1 MAPKFRIKV
10 FGMSVNGNF
19 SEIKINTNVN
29 YGDLS
34 RSYTDW
40 YIGVSSISSGIES
53 RDEYL

>member
-1 MAPKFRIKV
+1 MVKSDEQTKIKFKIKV

-34 RSYTDW
+34 RSYTD
-40 YIGVSSISSGIES
+40 
-53 RDEYL
+53 